1 MTTCSIAL
9 MEPRSRLEGAARA
22 VDGDAALL
30 HAYLRSLDPELFAR
44 LVRRHEASVFR
55 LVVSILGP
63 AHAAD
68 AEDVTQDIF
77 VHVYHKLDSF
87 RFASRFSTWLYR
99 IAYRK
104 AIDEKRRPRYRH
116 RHVGEE
122 LLAQRPGPSLDPQ
135 QGALG
140 REAARALRDQ
150 VSALNEPYRSAVLLY
165 YWMDLPVEEIS
176 RILGAKATTVRSYLH
191 RARAKLRQERE
202 TAE

>member
-1 MTTCSIAL
+1 MTSCSIAL
-9 MEPRSRLEGAARA
+9 MEARPRLGSAPGAS
-22 VDGDAALL
+22 DDDAALL
-30 HAYLRSLDPELFAR
+30 RSYLRNRDPELFAR

-63 AHAAD
+63 AHGAD

-77 VHVYHKLDSF
+77 VHVYHKLDNF

-104 AIDEKRRPRYRH
+104 AIDEKRRARYRH
-116 RHVGEE
+116 PHVGEE
-122 LLAQRPGPSLDPQ
+122 LLAQRPESSVDPQ

-140 REAARALRDQ
+140 REAAQALRKQ
-150 VSALNEPYRSAVLLY
+150 VAELTEPYRSAVLLY

-176 RILGAKATTVRSYLH
+176 RVLGAKATTVRSYLH
-191 RARAKLRQERE
+191 RARAKLRQDTEA
-202 TAE
+202 AE